1 MSLLQV
7 INYAGQRVLTT
18 NQLAESFGTDNKH
31 LSDNYSNNKS
41 RYREGKHFFLLKGQ
55 ELKEFKE
62 GYPIISDTLKFASVL
77 QLWTEKGAWMHAK
90 SLNTDQAWE
99 AYELLVD
106 DYYHMKQPELQT
118 VESFLTNPDTIIKIA
133 ENWKA
138 EKILRIAAEQKI
150 EEDKPK
156 VIFAEALETSKDSI
170 LVNDMAKLLKQNG
183 IKIGQKRLF
192 EWLRQNGYL
201 IKGGSDRNMPT
212 QRSMELEIMEIKVGQ
227 RLSTS
232 EGSKITRTPKITGKG
247 QVYFINKFKAV

>member
-18 NQLAESFGTDNKH
+18 NQLSESFGTDSRRISENFNSNK
-31 LSDNYSNNKS
+31 NRYS
-41 RYREGKHFFLLKGQ
+41 EGKHFYLIEGD
-55 ELKEFKE
+55 ELKQFGEQY
-62 GYPIISDTLKFASVL
+62 GNSVSVMRVSKL
-77 QLWTEKGAWMHAK
+77 YLWTEKGAWMHAK
-90 SLNTDQAWE
+90 SLNNDLAWE